1 MHTHNNKS
9 HNPGEAF
16 DKNVVEGIFDISTL
30 LPAISFILLALI
42 LWFWYPLKKKLVDE
56 NVEFL
61 RQKHNK

>member
-1 MHTHNNKS
+1 MIGYKKATAS
-9 HNPGEAF
+9 

-56 NVEFL
+56 NVELL